1 MRIISGLDRPNAFY
15 HISEIMILVSP
26 KFKNI
31 INLTV
36 FVTCWSRRPT
46 NIISKVFIQIYKIKH
61 TVLYLKYKQTIV
73 VDVKPYLT

>member
-1 MRIISGLDRPNAFY
+1 
-15 HISEIMILVSP
+15 MILVIP

-31 INLTV
+31 INLSV

-73 VDVKPYLT
+73 VDVKPYLTWYQKYNSQSVWKLSAKD